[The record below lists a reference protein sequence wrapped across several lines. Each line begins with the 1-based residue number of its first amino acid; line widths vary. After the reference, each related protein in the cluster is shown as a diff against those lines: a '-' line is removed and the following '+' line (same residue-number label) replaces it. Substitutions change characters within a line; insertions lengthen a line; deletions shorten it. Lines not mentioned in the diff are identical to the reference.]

1 MSENGA
7 GSASDAGS
15 ASNAGD
21 TGAPKASKVADR
33 LYEHQSSQE
42 HLSLR
47 ERASEKAHEET
58 TVRGRTMERGT
69 IFKFIGLLAFIAILT
84 VIMVLLWPSI
94 KDLFNEG
101 GTDRLVA
108 RLKSAGPLGVLAL
121 LGIQFL
127 QIVVALIP
135 GEVVQLA
142 AGLMYGPWL
151 GALIILL
158 GCVLSSFVVYQLVH
172 KLGAPF
178 VRSMVSEKYME
189 RFERFEK
196 SGKLDIIVFVLFL
209 IPGMPKD
216 IFTYIV
222 PLTSM
227 KVKRFLTL
235 TTIARIPGVLAST
248 YMAHGFSKGDIVGPI
263 AVMCVVALL
272 AVIGFVFRER
282 IMNFFDRKGSDESAD
297 NDEVKT
303 L

>member
-1 MSENGA
+1 MSENGT
-7 GSASDAGS
+7 GNASDDS
-15 ASNAGD
+15 A
-21 TGAPKASKVADR
+21 PKVADR
-33 LYEHQSSQE
+33 LHEHQSSHE

-58 TVRGRTMERGT
+58 TVRGRTMERGI
-69 IFKFIGLLAFIAILT
+69 IFKFIGLLAFIAIIAI
-84 VIMVLLWPSI
+84 IMVLLWPSM

-101 GTDRLVA
+101 GAQRLVT

-127 QIVVALIP
+127 QVVVAFIP

-142 AGLMYGPWL
+142 AGLMYGPWF
-151 GALIILL
+151 GALIILV
-158 GCVLSSFVVYQLVH
+158 GCVISSFVIYQLVH

-178 VRSMVSEKYME
+178 VRSMVSEKHME

-216 IFTYIV
+216 VFTYIV

-282 IMNFFDRKGSDESAD
+282 IMNFFERKGSDVAPDTAANSATTD
-297 NDEVKT
+297 GNGDAEEN
-303 L
+303 

>member
-1 MSENGA
+1 MSENVERDA
-7 GSASDAGS
+7 ERDSA
-15 ASNAGD
+15 
-21 TGAPKASKVADR
+21 PVADR
-33 LYEHQSSQE
+33 LHESHSSHE
-42 HLSLR
+42 YLSLR
-47 ERASEKAHEET
+47 ERASEKAHEQT
-58 TVRGRTMERGT
+58 TVRGHTMERGT
-69 IFKFIGLLAFIAILT
+69 IFKFIGLLAFIAIIA

-101 GTDRLVA
+101 GAQRLVA
-108 RLKSAGPLGVLAL
+108 RLKAAGGMGVLAL

-127 QIVVALIP
+127 QVIVAFIP

-151 GALIILL
+151 GALIILA
-158 GCVLSSFVVYQLVH
+158 GCVISSFVVYQLVH

-178 VRSMVSEKYME
+178 VRSMVSEKHME

-216 IFTYIV
+216 VFTYIV

-263 AVMCVVALL
+263 TVMCVVALL

-282 IMNFFDRKGSDESAD
+282 LMNFFERKGSDVVPDTAANSAVTD
-297 NDEVKT
+297 GDGGC
-303 L
+303 